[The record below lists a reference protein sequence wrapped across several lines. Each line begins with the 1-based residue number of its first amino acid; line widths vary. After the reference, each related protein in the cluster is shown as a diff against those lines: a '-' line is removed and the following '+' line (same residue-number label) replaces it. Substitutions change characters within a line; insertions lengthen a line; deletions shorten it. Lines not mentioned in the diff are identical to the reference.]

1 MKKTCMILIAI
12 FLLAGCTQSGDS
24 AEVAKLKQT
33 IAERD
38 KSIETLINEKET
50 LQALL
55 DQVNPDVLQQST
67 VVYTAIPLLMASEGK
82 CGVSN
87 SVVKCELV
95 STNAVLTVPISA
107 WPSFMYILNPTP
119 NQIYLVYYDE
129 KELWVYGDYSIVSK
143 AEADAILKG
152 EGSAS
157 IIKTF
162 TDGRVLLKSAT
173 AGIALSDPA
182 AIDAFNTQFKDKLN
196 GEIDVVLNILANN
209 G

>member
-12 FLLAGCTQSGDS
+12 FLLAGCAKSVESSED
-24 AEVAKLKQT
+24 AKLKQT

-55 DQVNPDVLQQST
+55 DQINPDVLQQSK

-82 CGVSN
+82 CGISD

-95 STNAVLTVPISA
+95 STNAVLTVPIAA
-107 WPSFMYILNPTP
+107 WPSFMYVLNPTP

-129 KELWVYGDYSIVSK
+129 KELWLYGDYSIVSK
-143 AEADAILKG
+143 SEADSILNVD
-152 EGSAS
+152 GSAS

-162 TDGRVLLKSAT
+162 ADGRVLLKSDP
-173 AGIALSDPA
+173 AGIALTDPA
-182 AIDAFNTQFKDKLN
+182 AINAFNTQFKDKLK
-196 GEIDVVLNILANN
+196 GEIDVVLNPGARN

>member
-12 FLLAGCTQSGDS
+12 FLLAGCAKSADS

-33 IAERD
+33 IADRD

-55 DQVNPDVLQQST
+55 DQINPDVLQQST

-95 STNAVLTVPISA
+95 STNAILTVPIAA
-107 WPSFMYILNPTP
+107 WPSFMYVLNPTP

-143 AEADAILKG
+143 GEADAILKG

-162 TDGRVLLKSAT
+162 ADGRVLLKSVT
-173 AGIALSDPA
+173 SGIALTNQD
-182 AIDAFNTQFKDKLN
+182 AINAFTTQFKDKLG
-196 GEIDVVLNILANN
+196 GEIDVVLNTIASNS
-209 G
+209 

>member
-12 FLLAGCTQSGDS
+12 LLLAGCAESD
-24 AEVAKLKQT
+24 EVAKLKQT

-55 DQVNPDVLQQST
+55 DQINPDVLQQST

-82 CGVSN
+82 CRAAN

-95 STNAVLTVPISA
+95 STDAVLSVPIAA
-107 WPSFMYILNPTP
+107 WPSFMYVLNPTP

-143 AEADAILKG
+143 NEADAILKG
-152 EGSAS
+152 EGNAS
-157 IIKTF
+157 LIKTF
-162 TDGRVLLKSAT
+162 ADGRVLLKSNT
-173 AGIALSDPA
+173 SGIALTNQA
-182 AIDAFNTQFKDKLN
+182 AINAFTTQFQEKLK
-196 GEIDVVLNILANN
+196 GEIDVVLNTIANN